1 MFIVTEFAIV
11 LDMMIYCIKRWIYEC
26 L

>member
-11 LDMMIYCIKRWIYEC
+11 LDMMI
-26 L
+26 